1 MEPSTSTQESV
12 TSMHHGSKQI
22 WHHQM
27 KEFQSKTAKLSQGK
41 ETTTEMNMALTMAQT
56 TAPMALTMA
65 QTTVLTMALTM
76 ALTGTKVMKETIGT
90 APNGKN
96 NQVAVDL
103 KERMDQKKLK
113 AM

>member
-1 MEPSTSTQESV
+1 
-12 TSMHHGSKQI
+12 MHHGSKQI

-41 ETTTEMNMALTMAQT
+41 ETTTEMN
-56 TAPMALTMA
+56 MALTMA